1 MLEDI
6 GKLPLVDELQFAGSS
21 FESKDA
27 AMHFPSSNSSSK

>member
-21 FESKDA
+21 FESEDA
-27 AMHFPSSNSSSK
+27 SMHSPSSNSSSE